1 MRRGID
7 HLVLCVRDLEVAR
20 ERYRSLGF
28 ALTPPG
34 RHPFGTA
41 NSLVQFRSNYL
52 ELLTVAD
59 PSMIPPPAPGIFSFG
74 AINRDVLDR
83 REGFSMLALQT
94 DDAEADAAEFR
105 AKGIGPYASF
115 RFERQARQPDG
126 SEATVAFSLAFA
138 ANPAMPEIAFF
149 TCRHHAPQFFW
160 KPEYQR
166 HDNGALDV
174 REVVIA
180 AANPSLPTHILEQL
194 FGPRRVKRTA
204 TGLRAETGSGAVSV
218 MSPEMFSERF
228 PGGLSA
234 QAPATPHFA
243 AFVVEVAD
251 LDRARAVLLEGG
263 ATIHQ
268 SADQLVLPA
277 DHAFGVT
284 IAFVDQESKR

>member
-1 MRRGID
+1 MKRGID
-7 HLVLCVRDLEVAR
+7 HLVLCVRDLEAAR

-28 ALTPPG
+28 TLTPRG
-34 RHPFGTA
+34 VHPFGTA

-59 PSMIPPPAPGIFSFG
+59 PTMIPPPALERFSFG
-74 AINRDVLDR
+74 AFNRDLLAR

-105 AKGIGPYASF
+105 AKGIGFYAPF
-115 RFERQARQPDG
+115 RFERQARQLDG

-138 ANPAMPEIAFF
+138 TDSSMPEAVFF

-180 AANPSLPTHILEQL
+180 AANPSLLTHILEQL

-218 MSPEMFSERF
+218 MSSEAFAPRF
-228 PGGLSA
+228 AGGLPA
-234 QAPATPHFA
+234 TAPATPHFA

-251 LDRARAVLLEGG
+251 LDRARAALAKAG
-263 ATIHQ
+263 APIRESEHL
-268 SADQLVLPA
+268 AILPP

-284 IAFVDQESKR
+284 IAFVHQESKC